1 MTILKDNSEPTKSHN
16 TTLPFA
22 ATVKA
27 TNPTTKANVIHLLH
41 SGLSICQIASQL
53 SLSIG
58 TVSNIRSKHCP
69 GLANPSGGRPPKLS
83 ASDIRH
89 ALHLF
94 SSRKA
99 ENAVQVT
106 QALRDVGGTSLSAS
120 TIRRHLKRAGLKAV
134 IKKKKPLL
142 TARHRKSR
150 LELALGH
157 RHWTVDDWK
166 RAMFSDETGIDRL
179 GSDGRR

>member
-1 MTILKDNSEPTKSHN
+1 MLYLRNCSQEKSEKNHACHMTILKVNSGPTKPHN
-16 TTLPFA
+16 TTLSFT

-27 TNPTTKANVIHLLH
+27 IDPITKANAIHLLH
-41 SGLSICQIASQL
+41 SSLSTRQIASQL
-53 SLSIG
+53 SLGIG

-69 GLANPSGGRPPKLS
+69 GLAIPPGGRPPKLS

-120 TIRRHLKRAGLKAV
+120 TTRRHLKRAGLKAV

-142 TARHRKSR
+142 TARHMKNR
-150 LELALGH
+150 LELVLG
-157 RHWTVDDWK
+157 
-166 RAMFSDETGIDRL
+166 
-179 GSDGRR
+179 